1 MAKAPSISDAARIGQ
16 EIASKASQKPR
27 KALQESEPISG
38 VADYTTTSIS
48 LPEDLFDLLKAVS
61 EHRARTKRGK
71 PGPRVSVSAVIVDVL
86 QRNRGHLE
94 DEAGMERVMKL
105 AKR

>member
-27 KALQESEPISG
+27 KAPQEAEPASG
-38 VADYTTTSIS
+38 NTTTSIS
-48 LPEDLFDLLKAVS
+48 LPEDLFDLLKTVS